1 MPVPSLIGFLNF
13 LKKRILVSFK
23 GYRWIDKVRLFGW
36 SILDSVPRSLLQ
48 TLPTLK
54 EYIERAKNL
63 LLHEVIIKVNESKFT
78 VLDSE
83 SVLIISPEFESW
95 IWNHLK
101 VAKGDVFLDVGA
113 HIGKYAVPIAKIVG
127 ENGLVIAVEPHPTN
141 YKTLL
146 ENIRLN
152 GLKNVIALN
161 IAAWSENRKMTLFIG
176 DKPGH
181 HSAKKDFGRG
191 SIIVKAKAL
200 DNVLNEL
207 KVERVNWIKIDV
219 EGAEFEVLN
228 GLQNTLRKHRPTL
241 IVEISKEQN
250 KIEDFISKLGYTL
263 EKIAPMY
270 YLLKAS

>member
-1 MPVPSLIGFLNF
+1 MSAPSLIGFLNF

-23 GYRWIDKVRLFGW
+23 GYRCRDKVRLFGW
-36 SILDSVPRSLLQ
+36 LILDSVPRTLLQ

-54 EYIERAKNL
+54 EYIELAKIL
-63 LLHEVIIKVNESKFT
+63 LLRGVILNVNESQFT
-78 VLDSE
+78 LLDSE

-113 HIGKYAVPIAKIVG
+113 HIGKYTVSIAKIVG
-127 ENGLVIAVEPHPTN
+127 ENGLVIAIEPHPTN
-141 YKTLL
+141 YKTLV

-161 IAAWSENRKMTLFIG
+161 IAAWSEDRKVTLFIG

-181 HSAKKDFGRG
+181 HSVKKNFGRG
-191 SIIVKAKAL
+191 SIIVNAKAL

-207 KVERVNWIKIDV
+207 KVEKVNWIKIDV
-219 EGAEFEVLN
+219 EGAEFEVLK

-270 YLLKAS
+270 YLLKAG

>member
-23 GYRWIDKVRLFGW
+23 GCRCIDKVRLFGW

>member
-1 MPVPSLIGFLNF
+1 
-13 LKKRILVSFK
+13 
-23 GYRWIDKVRLFGW
+23 
-36 SILDSVPRSLLQ
+36 
-48 TLPTLK
+48 
-54 EYIERAKNL
+54 L
-63 LLHEVIIKVNESKFT
+63 LLRKVIIKVNESKFT

-83 SVLIISPEFESW
+83 SVFIISPGWESW

-113 HIGKYAVPIAKIVG
+113 HIGKYTIPIAKIVG
-127 ENGLVIAVEPHPTN
+127 ENGLVIAVEPHPIN

-176 DKPGH
+176 DKTSL
-181 HSAKKDFGRG
+181 HSTKKDFGRG
-191 SIIVKAKAL
+191 SIIVNAKAL

-219 EGAEFEVLN
+219 EGAEFEVLK
-228 GLQNTLRKHRPTL
+228 GLQNTLRKQRPTL
-241 IVEISKEQN
+241 IVEIWEEQN

-270 YLLKAS
+270 YLLKTS